1 MIAQFG
7 DNQICLCEIL
17 LLRIAICSDNA
28 IHTCGFCRKQTITVV
43 FYHNTFGWF
52 SLVEEDGRI
61 TQLLWEDRTEGFR
74 SDVLKDGLNQL
85 EAYFA
90 GKLTKF
96 DLPLAPAGTDFQQQV
111 YRIMQD
117 IPFGEV
123 MTYGEVAKKLG
134 EYLRV
139 HEAKYEEGILK
150 DADDFRR
157 FMINITEKGISN
169 F

>member
-1 MIAQFG
+1 M
-7 DNQICLCEIL
+7 
-17 LLRIAICSDNA
+17 
-28 IHTCGFCRKQTITVV
+28 
-43 FYHNTFGWF
+43 
-52 SLVEEDGRI
+52 VEEDGRI

-123 MTYGEVAKKLG
+123 LTYGDVAKKLG
-134 EYLRV
+134 VPAQPIGQACGSNPVPVIIPCHRIVGTGHLGGFSGAGGVETKVQLLR
-139 HEAKYEEGILK
+139 HEGANAQLI
-150 DADDFRR
+150 
-157 FMINITEKGISN
+157 
-169 F
+169 